1 MDPSTDAAP
10 EISVL
15 VPVFNEEGSLP
26 ALFSRLSA
34 TLGKMGRSYEIVFVD
49 DGSGDATPSLL
60 GEFASADPRVRIVE
74 FNRNY
79 GQHAAIFAGFEEARG
94 KIVITLDADLQNP
107 PEEIPALVAK
117 MEEGYDVVGGW
128 RENRQDPL
136 LRRVASFLVNRITAK
151 LVGVD
156 FHDYGCMLRAY
167 RREVVE
173 SVRQCR
179 EIHSFI
185 PALAATFARRVAE
198 VRVKHDE
205 RAVGR
210 SKYNFYRLIRLNFDL
225 MTGFSMLPL
234 QLMSFFGFGVAIVS
248 LAFAAFLLVRRLIV
262 GPEVEG
268 VFTLFAILFG
278 VVGFLFMG
286 MGLLGEYVARIYS
299 EVRRRPRY
307 MIRRA
312 FGGAQRPGQRS
323 TEGEDVGY
331 RASSGSPSQRLMSS
345 REHSSVSSEHRS
357 SAGERPG
364 AASDRPASPG
374 DRL

>member
-1 MDPSTDAAP
+1 MEPETYDAP

-15 VPVFNEEGSLP
+15 IPVFNEEGSLP
-26 ALFSRLSA
+26 GLFSRLSA

-49 DGSGDATPSLL
+49 DGSGDATPRLL
-60 GEFASADPRVRIVE
+60 REFAAADPRVRIVE

-79 GQHAAIFAGFEEARG
+79 GQHAAIFAGFEETRG
-94 KIVITLDADLQNP
+94 EIVVTLDADLQNP

-117 MEEGYDVVGGW
+117 VDEGFDVVGGW
-128 RENRQDPL
+128 RENRRDTAF
-136 LRRVASFLVNRITAK
+136 RRFASFVVNRITAR

-167 RREVVE
+167 RQEVVE

-179 EIHSFI
+179 EVHSFI

-198 VRVKHDE
+198 VRVKHEE

-248 LAFAAFLLVRRLIV
+248 LAFAVFLLVRRLIV

-278 VVGFLFMG
+278 VVGLLFMG
-286 MGLLGEYVARIYS
+286 LGLLGEYVARIYS

-307 MIRRA
+307 LVRRRVT
-312 FGGAQRPGQRS
+312 GA
-323 TEGEDVGY
+323 D
-331 RASSGSPSQRLMSS
+331 L
-345 REHSSVSSEHRS
+345 
-357 SAGERPG
+357 
-364 AASDRPASPG
+364 PASFPG
-374 DRL
+374 DRERAPHAAGETR

>member
-1 MDPSTDAAP
+1 MEPETYDAP

-15 VPVFNEEGSLP
+15 IPVFNEEGSLP
-26 ALFSRLSA
+26 GLFSRLSA

-49 DGSGDATPSLL
+49 DGSGDATPRLL

-94 KIVITLDADLQNP
+94 EIVVTLDADLQNP

-117 MEEGYDVVGGW
+117 VDEGYDVVGGW

-136 LRRVASFLVNRITAK
+136 LRRLASFLVNRITAK

-198 VRVKHDE
+198 VRVEHDE

-278 VVGFLFMG
+278 VVGLLFMG
-286 MGLLGEYVARIYS
+286 LGLLGEYVARIYS

-307 MIRRA
+307 LVRRRIGAPATAGRRA
-312 FGGAQRPGQRS
+312 TDRPVDRPGFEAAAGRAGLGG
-323 TEGEDVGY
+323 TAAGAEPARFDRRTPED
-331 RASSGSPSQRLMSS
+331 
-345 REHSSVSSEHRS
+345 H
-357 SAGERPG
+357 
-364 AASDRPASPG
+364 
-374 DRL
+374 